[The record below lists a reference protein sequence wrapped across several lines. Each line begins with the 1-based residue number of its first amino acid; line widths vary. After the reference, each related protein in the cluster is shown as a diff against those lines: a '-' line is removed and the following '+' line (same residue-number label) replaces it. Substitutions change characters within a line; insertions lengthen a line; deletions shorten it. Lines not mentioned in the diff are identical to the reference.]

1 MKLFADSKI
10 YKVRQVAGR
19 IESTKDFV
27 WREIR
32 RGNLPAIR
40 LASNLVRLKGAD
52 VNEWLARR
60 VTTPATDEVEACAK
74 E

>member
-1 MKLFADSKI
+1 MRLFVDSKMYRI
-10 YKVRQVAGR
+10 RQVAER

-40 LASNLVRLKGAD
+40 LASNLIRIKGSDLNA
-52 VNEWLARR
+52 WLAHG
-60 VTTPATDEVEACAK
+60 VTVAK
-74 E
+74 EEVACKEP

>member
-1 MKLFADSKI
+1 MKLFADSRI
-10 YKVRQVAGR
+10 YKVRQLAGR

-32 RGNLPAIR
+32 RGHLPAIR
-40 LASNLVRLKGAD
+40 LASNLVRLKGSDLNA
-52 VNEWLARR
+52 WLERG
-60 VTTPATDEVEACAK
+60 VTALAVEEEVCAK